1 MAGNTEMV
9 YILTMRR
16 LYGDYSS
23 EGVLLSVSDS
33 SVTLSEGVFST
44 INSIFVCRLLKG
56 VKDNLALCF

>member
-56 VKDNLALCF
+56 VKDYEK

>member
-1 MAGNTEMV
+1 MV

-56 VKDNLALCF
+56 VKDYEKLHIMQSR

>member
-1 MAGNTEMV
+1 MAENTEMV

-23 EGVLLSVSDS
+23 EVVLLSVSDS

>member
-1 MAGNTEMV
+1 MAENTEMV
-9 YILTMRR
+9 YVLTMRR

-44 INSIFVCRLLKG
+44 IIVFSFA
-56 VKDNLALCF
+56 DF

>member
-56 VKDNLALCF
+56 VKDNLALFF